1 MKKNL
6 AFEEGKPRMPGSEAR
21 RREREALKAMEDLYN
36 LDDETEFKLI
46 IAEEYGILP
55 GHPRFD
61 RAVATW
67 RELRC
72 GKP

>member
-1 MKKNL
+1 
-6 AFEEGKPRMPGSEAR
+6 
-21 RREREALKAMEDLYN
+21 MEDLYN
-36 LDDETEFKLI
+36 LDNETEFKLI

-67 RELRC
+67 RGLRR